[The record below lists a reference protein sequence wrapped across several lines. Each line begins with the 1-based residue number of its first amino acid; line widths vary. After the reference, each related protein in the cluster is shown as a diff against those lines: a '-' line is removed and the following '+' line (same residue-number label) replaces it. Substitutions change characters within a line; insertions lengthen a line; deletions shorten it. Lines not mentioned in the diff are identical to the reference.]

1 MIRVTRMSGTFY
13 GIDTDIWDDDE
24 IENIEGFVLEGTPVI
39 LVESLE
45 DLEALDIDPDDVQM
59 VTRD

>member
-1 MIRVTRMSGTFY
+1 M
-13 GIDTDIWDDDE
+13 
-24 IENIEGFVLEGTPVI
+24 EGTPVI
-39 LVESLE
+39 LVESLD